1 MLDADEV
8 IRRWMEKRDKIFTD
22 GKKPQNYQSQKHYI
36 KGIENCLKILWLRSP
51 SEVDIQKIM
60 TFLESIIAETR
71 EMFRPDGMIEF
82 YQSQEFWEMLEN
94 YTKKVEDNKK

>member
-1 MLDADEV
+1 
-8 IRRWMEKRDKIFTD
+8 
-22 GKKPQNYQSQKHYI
+22 
-36 KGIENCLKILWLRSP
+36 
-51 SEVDIQKIM
+51 M

-94 YTKKVEDNKK
+94 YTKKIEDNKK